1 MTTNPGEIGS
11 LPRNL
16 TLQSILALESVHYVC
31 PMCNVHHQDLR
42 TTTAESPG
50 RHSRVRLLK
59 GDPSPELGLPLLH
72 SALIP
77 ASHAPNPKRS
87 RRAAVVP
94 GRGARKHQVEFM
106 RKVVLYSGTLLLLG
120 LWKCCV
126 DMIESYFSQRMGSQF
141 TF

>member
-16 TLQSILALESVHYVC
+16 TLQSILAVESVHYVC
-31 PMCNVHHQDLR
+31 PMCNVQHQDLCTKPTER
-42 TTTAESPG
+42 PG
-50 RHSRVRLLK
+50 RHSRVHLLN
-59 GDPSPELGLPLLH
+59 GGPSDSGLSLRH

-77 ASHAPNPKRS
+77 ASYTPSLKRS
-87 RRAAVVP
+87 HRAAVVP
-94 GRGARKHQVEFM
+94 ARRAGKHQVEFM

-120 LWKCCV
+120 LWKYCV